1 MTQYLATEQLVK
13 LSAQVEAQLAE
24 LKSSALSRKRGSEDN
39 IEELSKQRQAIE
51 KTTEED
57 ADSFLQKFADKS
69 KELICNANSD
79 LQKQY
84 EAFGG
89 LKKDEVLDKLAA
101 LLAVSGF
108 AGVALD
114 ILTVA
119 VTVYVL
125 HIGIKKFAEIYCK

>member
-1 MTQYLATEQLVK
+1 MTQYLATEQLAK
-13 LSAQVEAQLAE
+13 LSVQVEEQLAE
-24 LKSSALSRKRGSEDN
+24 LKSSALLRGSKDN
-39 IEELSKQRQAIE
+39 IEEFSKQRQAIE

-69 KELICNANSD
+69 KEVLCNANSD

-89 LKKDEVLDKLAA
+89 LKKDEVLDKFAA

-108 AGVALD
+108 AGVALN

-119 VTVYVL
+119 ITVYVL
-125 HIGIKKFAEIYCK
+125 HIGIKKFADKYCK